1 MALDAGT
8 EIKKIKFATNSSGDL
23 GISVPSTI
31 ISGEITVS
39 LLRDDDFDKCK
50 KEAEDEIKF
59 GLKGDGR
66 IQFKVPNNLDD
77 TYDNEIDIRSER
89 VDDEPD
95 DYGLALVEHGSD
107 GPSFHSTIL
116 NPDDDDVNYSET
128 DTINISSS
136 NGNFL
141 FTTLKGRTD
150 GGRDLDYQDYLKND
164 STQYW
169 DNRKPPKIVNSGQEI
184 QFFDAH
190 GDEDDVNAKITI
202 TEKDIKII
210 EEASVTKLVIQKK
223 GTGEKTIDNISDG
236 TAKTTSFSINGVQKI
251 FHKITWE
258 GHDTSKATI
267 DDDGSATR
275 RVLFVDSCNSVEGE
289 VDEDC
294 VLSITSI
301 TGVTLVQEDEPEDD
315 DTSPPPGAPTLVI
328 TSSSDSLG
336 IGDTATLTFTFSDN
350 VSGFVKAD
358 IDIGGVGSIG
368 SFSGSDDSYTATYTP
383 PVNTNATVKIKVL
396 GKSYTLASDTTVT
409 GTKATKSISVN
420 TVLPDQPTVSS
431 SASPEDILKNGT
443 STITFDF
450 SETVNFDT
458 TEVTVDNGTLSSF
471 SPASGFTDET
481 TATLTPNVD
490 YLGFV
495 NIDVPA
501 ESFTSQANGVLNST
515 SYNIVIKV
523 TEAPVAPS
531 ITITPNPN
539 RLENAGDTS
548 TISINLS
555 QDSTDFTSSD
565 VYLDPDVGTLSGFTG
580 TGDRYTVTYTP
591 DVAQETNVNVKV
603 DSGSFTN
610 STDIEGSGDSATIY
624 VSNTPDP
631 VTEYTGPDG
640 CDEFGPWTPSSYNP
654 NAACADTPNTDNGG
668 DKDLILKKTGDHTV
682 ELDLKH
688 FKGKLVT
695 VDVSWSKQ
703 ATWENDFSFVVDRC
717 SDIKEGSSLRSFTPY
732 TSQTISKDNPAG
744 PLNWRIY
751 NIDGGSKVKF
761 TSTSTPGAAPTR
773 PILEHQTSDPVVT
786 TDEATGLVT
795 TTFTR
800 SCVQIGTDTASPW
813 PPCPEEVYV
822 TKTGYNEVKYVY
834 SDGAKDGANDQF
846 ITVTLKATRSVLPSN
861 RKISM
866 DLGLQKHI
874 WLASTT
880 ADDGNGEP
888 GHSLYDYHNHSDLV
902 RFRNPSTGS
911 SKTNLKTRGTQ
922 FSELVGYAGAKPPS
936 EVDAAISS
944 AGGGIAD
951 LSS

>member
-1 MALDAGT
+1 MALDADT
-8 EIKKIKFATNSSGDL
+8 EISKIRFSKNSSGDL

-39 LLRDDDFDKCK
+39 LLRDDDFDKCE

-59 GLKGDGR
+59 GLKGDKR
-66 IQFKVPNNLDD
+66 IIFKVSNNLDD
-77 TYDNEIDIRSER
+77 TYDNKINIKSER
-89 VDDEPD
+89 VSDNPD
-95 DYGLALVEHGSD
+95 DYGLALTEHASPS
-107 GPSFHSTIL
+107 PSFHSTSL
-116 NPDDDDVNYSET
+116 NPDSDDDNYSET
-128 DTINISSS
+128 DTIKISTS
-136 NGNFL
+136 NGQFL

-150 GGRDLDYQDYLKND
+150 GGRDLDYQEYLKD
-164 STQYW
+164 GSTQYW
-169 DNRKPPKIVNSGQEI
+169 DGRDPPKIVNQGQVI
-184 QFFDAH
+184 QFFD
-190 GDEDDVNAKITI
+190 GDGSDVNAKITI
-202 TEKDIKII
+202 TGKDIRIVK
-210 EEASVTKLVIQKK
+210 EASITKLVIQKK

-236 TAKTTSFSINGVQKI
+236 REETVSFNINGGQKT

-258 GHDTSKATI
+258 GFEKSPKV
-267 DDDGSATR
+267 DDDGSSTR
-275 RVLFVDSCNSVEGE
+275 RVLFGDGCNTVEGT
-289 VDEDC
+289 DPDA

-301 TGVTLVQEDEPEDD
+301 TGVTLVPPDPDPDPDPPDEPE
-315 DTSPPPGAPTLVI
+315 PPPGAPTLVI

-336 IGDTATLTFTFSDN
+336 IGDTANLTFTFDED
-350 VSGFVKAD
+350 VSGFEEDD

-383 PVNTNATVKIKVL
+383 PVDTNATVKIKVL
-396 GKSYTLASDTTVT
+396 GSSYALASDTTVT
-409 GTKATKSISVN
+409 GTKATKNISVN
-420 TVLPDQPTVSS
+420 TVLPDAPGVVL
-431 SASPEDILKNGT
+431 SASPQNILKNGT

-450 SETVNFDT
+450 TETVNFDT
-458 TEVTVDNGTLSSF
+458 TEVTVGNGTLSSF

-481 TATLTPNVD
+481 TATLTPDTD
-490 YLGFV
+490 YLGFINV
-495 NIDVPA
+495 SVPK
-501 ESFTSQANGVLNST
+501 ESFVNQSGVSNTSKST
-515 SYNIVIKV
+515 IAISV

-531 ITITPNPN
+531 ITITPDPN
-539 RLENAGDTS
+539 RLEGAGDTS

-565 VYLDPDVGTLSGFTG
+565 VYLNPDVGTLSGFTG
-580 TGDRYTVTYTP
+580 SGDRYTVTYTP

-610 STDIEGSGDSATIY
+610 SAGLEGSAASAIIY
-624 VSNTPDP
+624 VSNTPTP
-631 VTEYTGPDG
+631 VTEYTGPSA
-640 CDEFGPWTPSSYNP
+640 CDEFGPWTPSNYNP
-654 NAACADTPNTDNGG
+654 DRACADAPSTDNGG
-668 DKDLILKKTGDHTV
+668 NKDLILTKTGDHTV
-682 ELDLKH
+682 ELDLRH
-688 FKGKLVT
+688 FQGKLVT
-695 VDVSWSKQ
+695 VDVSWSRD
-703 ATWENDFSFVVDRC
+703 AAWENDFSFEVAKC

-761 TSTSTPGAAPTR
+761 TSTSTPPAAPTR
-773 PILEHQTSDPVVT
+773 PILEYQVSDPVVV
-786 TDEATGLVT
+786 TDETTGLVT
-795 TTFTR
+795 TTYTQ

-813 PPCPEEVYV
+813 PPCGEGEVYV

-834 SDGAKDGANDQF
+834 SDGAPDGANDQF
-846 ITVTLKATRSVLPSN
+846 ITITLKATRSVLPSN

-874 WLASTT
+874 WLTSTT

-911 SKTNLKTRGTQ
+911 SKTNLKTGGTQ
-922 FSELVGYAGAKPPS
+922 FSELVGYAGAKTPS

-944 AGGGIAD
+944 AGSGVAN
-951 LSS
+951 LSN